1 MAPCSRPD
9 RGPFAHKENKV
20 AEAQAVASLHKAREY
35 ETIYVLKP
43 DVTRETQ
50 EKIATRLE
58 EVVGR
63 ENGKLTQVDNWG
75 RRQLAYPVA
84 KHRRGVYVYVKY
96 VGGGPLVSELE
107 RTLRLLE
114 EVLKYQTVLVRK
126 DVNMAALEVNAE
138 NLKFEAVEPP
148 AEDEPE
154 ESLERQL
161 GLVDSPDRDRH
172 RDSRGDHDTDDY
184 GDVDGPAA
192 DEDDAQ

>member
-1 MAPCSRPD
+1 
-9 RGPFAHKENKV
+9 V
-20 AEAQAVASLHKAREY
+20 AEAQVASSHKAREY

-63 ENGKLTQVDNWG
+63 ESGKLTQVDNWG

-96 VGGGPLVSELE
+96 VGGGALVSEFE
-107 RTLRLLE
+107 RTLRLLDD
-114 EVLKYQTVLVRK
+114 VLKYQTVLVRK
-126 DVNMAALEVNAE
+126 DVNMAALEVNVE

-172 RDSRGDHDTDDY
+172 RDSRGDHDNDDY
-184 GDVDGPAA
+184 GDVDGNAA

>member
-1 MAPCSRPD
+1 MAQAQVA
-9 RGPFAHKENKV
+9 AHKP
-20 AEAQAVASLHKAREY
+20 REY

-63 ENGKLTQVDNWG
+63 EGGKLTQVDNWG

-96 VGGGPLVSELE
+96 VGGGVLVSEFE
-107 RTLRLLE
+107 RSLRLLDD
-114 EVLKYQTVLVRK
+114 VLKYQTVLVRE
-126 DVNMAALEVNAE
+126 DVKLDALEINAE
-138 NLKFEAVEPP
+138 NVKFEAVEPP
-148 AEDEPE
+148 TEDEPE

-172 RDSRGDHDTDDY
+172 RDSRGDHDADDF
-184 GDVDGPAA
+184 GDADGAPA
-192 DEDDAQ
+192 DEEDGA

>member
-1 MAPCSRPD
+1 
-9 RGPFAHKENKV
+9 V
-20 AEAQAVASLHKAREY
+20 AEATAQSLHKAREY

-43 DVTRETQ
+43 TVTRETQ

-96 VGGGPLVSELE
+96 VGGGALVSEFE
-107 RTLRLLE
+107 RNLRLLDD
-114 EVLKYQTVLVRK
+114 VLKYQTVLVRK
-126 DVNMAALEVNAE
+126 DVDLGALEVNTE

-154 ESLERQL
+154 ESIERQL
-161 GLVDSPDRDRH
+161 GLVDSPDRH
-172 RDSRGDHDTDDY
+172 RDSRDHDADDF
-184 GDVDGPAA
+184 GDVDGPAS

>member
-1 MAPCSRPD
+1 M
-9 RGPFAHKENKV
+9 
-20 AEAQAVASLHKAREY
+20 AEASSATTSPHKAREY

-43 DVTRETQ
+43 TVTRETQ
-50 EKIATRLE
+50 EKIASRLE

-63 ENGKLTQVDNWG
+63 GNGKLTQVDNWG

-96 VGGGPLVSELE
+96 VGGGALVSEFE
-107 RTLRLLE
+107 RNLGLLDD
-114 EVLKYQTVLVRK
+114 VLKYQTVLVRK
-126 DVNMAALEVNAE
+126 DVDLGALEVNTE

-154 ESLERQL
+154 ESIERQL

-172 RDSRGDHDTDDY
+172 RDARDPDDEF
-184 GDVDGPAA
+184 GDVDGPVS

>member
-1 MAPCSRPD
+1 LLSTLSD

-20 AEAQAVASLHKAREY
+20 AEAQAVASSHKAREY

-63 ENGKLTQVDNWG
+63 ESGKLTQVDNWG

-96 VGGGPLVSELE
+96 VGGGALVSEFE

-126 DVNMAALEVNAE
+126 DVNMAALEVNVE

-172 RDSRGDHDTDDY
+172 RDSRGDHDNDDY

-192 DEDDAQ
+192 DEEDAQ

>member
-1 MAPCSRPD
+1 MAQAQVA
-9 RGPFAHKENKV
+9 AHKP
-20 AEAQAVASLHKAREY
+20 REY

-63 ENGKLTQVDNWG
+63 EGGKLTQVDNWG
-75 RRQLAYPVA
+75 RRQLAYPVS

-96 VGGGPLVSELE
+96 VGGGVLVSEFE
-107 RTLRLLE
+107 RSLRLLDD
-114 EVLKYQTVLVRK
+114 VLKYQTVLVRE
-126 DVNMAALEVNAE
+126 DVKLDTLEINAE
-138 NLKFEAVEPP
+138 NVKFEAVEPP
-148 AEDEPE
+148 TEEEPE

-172 RDSRGDHDTDDY
+172 RDPRGDHDHDDF
-184 GDVDGPAA
+184 GDADGAPA
-192 DEDDAQ
+192 DEEDGE

>member
-1 MAPCSRPD
+1 M
-9 RGPFAHKENKV
+9 

-50 EKIATRLE
+50 ERIATRLE

-63 ENGKLTQVDNWG
+63 EGGKLTQVDNWG

-96 VGGGPLVSELE
+96 VGGGVLVSELE
-107 RTLRLLE
+107 RNLKLLDD
-114 EVLKYQTVLVRK
+114 VLKYQTVLVRK
-126 DVNMAALEVNAE
+126 DVNLTALEVNAE
-138 NLKFEAVEPP
+138 NVKFEAVEPP
-148 AEDEPE
+148 TEDEPE
-154 ESLERQL
+154 ESIERQL

-172 RDSRGDHDTDDY
+172 RDSRDADDY

-192 DEDDAQ
+192 DEEDAQ

>member
-1 MAPCSRPD
+1 LLPTLSD

-63 ENGKLTQVDNWG
+63 ESGKLTQVDNWG

-96 VGGGPLVSELE
+96 VGGGVLVSEFE
-107 RTLRLLE
+107 RSLRLLDD
-114 EVLKYQTVLVRK
+114 VLKYQTVLVRK
-126 DVNMAALEVNAE
+126 DVNLGALEVNVE
-138 NLKFEAVEPP
+138 NVKFEAVEPP
-148 AEDEPE
+148 TEEEPE
-154 ESLERQL
+154 ESIERQL
-161 GLVDSPDRDRH
+161 GLVADPDRDRH
-172 RDSRGDHDTDDY
+172 RDARGDRDADDF
-184 GDVDGPAA
+184 GDVDGPSPD
-192 DEDDAQ
+192 DEDAQ

>member
-1 MAPCSRPD
+1 MAQAQVA
-9 RGPFAHKENKV
+9 AHKP
-20 AEAQAVASLHKAREY
+20 REY

-63 ENGKLTQVDNWG
+63 EGGKLTQVDNWG
-75 RRQLAYPVA
+75 RRQLAYPVS

-96 VGGGPLVSELE
+96 VGGGVLVSEFE
-107 RTLRLLE
+107 RNLRLLDD
-114 EVLKYQTVLVRK
+114 VLKYQTVLVRE
-126 DVNMAALEVNAE
+126 DVKLDSLEINAE
-138 NLKFEAVEPP
+138 NVKFEAVEPP
-148 AEDEPE
+148 TDEEPE

-172 RDSRGDHDTDDY
+172 RDSRGDQDGDDF
-184 GDVDGPAA
+184 GDADNAVA
-192 DEDDAQ
+192 DEEDGA

>member
-1 MAPCSRPD
+1 M
-9 RGPFAHKENKV
+9 
-20 AEAQAVASLHKAREY
+20 AEAQAANLHKAREY

-43 DVTRETQ
+43 TVTRETQ

-63 ENGKLTQVDNWG
+63 EKGKLTQVDNWG

-96 VGGGPLVSELE
+96 VGGGALVTEFE
-107 RTLRLLE
+107 RNLRLLDD
-114 EVLKYQTVLVRK
+114 VLKFQTVLVRK
-126 DVNMAALEVNAE
+126 DVDLGGIDVAAE
-138 NLKFEAVEPP
+138 NVKFEAVEPP

-172 RDSRGDHDTDDY
+172 RDSRGDHDGDDFA
-184 GDVDGPAA
+184 DIENPIA
-192 DEDDAQ
+192 DEEDAQ

>member
-1 MAPCSRPD
+1 
-9 RGPFAHKENKV
+9 V
-20 AEAQAVASLHKAREY
+20 AEAQAVKVASLHKAREY

-63 ENGKLTQVDNWG
+63 EGGKLTQVDNWG

-96 VGGGPLVSELE
+96 VGGGVLVSEFE
-107 RTLRLLE
+107 RSLRLLDD
-114 EVLKYQTVLVRK
+114 VLKYQTVLVRK
-126 DVNMAALEVNAE
+126 DVNLGALEVNVE
-138 NLKFEAVEPP
+138 NVKFEAVEPP
-148 AEDEPE
+148 TDEEPE
-154 ESLERQL
+154 ESIERQL

-172 RDSRGDHDTDDY
+172 RDSRGDDDF
-184 GDVDGPAA
+184 GDADGSPA
-192 DEDDAQ
+192 DEEDAE

>member
-1 MAPCSRPD
+1 LLSTLSD

-20 AEAQAVASLHKAREY
+20 AEAQVAASSHKAREY

-63 ENGKLTQVDNWG
+63 EHGKLTQVDNWG

-96 VGGGPLVSELE
+96 VGGGPLVSEFE
-107 RTLRLLE
+107 RTLRLLDD
-114 EVLKYQTVLVRK
+114 VLKYQTVLVRK

-172 RDSRGDHDTDDY
+172 RDSRGDHDADDY